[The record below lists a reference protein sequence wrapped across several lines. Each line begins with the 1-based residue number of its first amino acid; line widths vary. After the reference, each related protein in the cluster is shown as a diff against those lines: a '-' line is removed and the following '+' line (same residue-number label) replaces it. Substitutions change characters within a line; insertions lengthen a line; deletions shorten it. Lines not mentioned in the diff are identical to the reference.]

1 MVILNMN
8 LEVFGKMVD
17 ALTEERNLH
26 FGRACVRLMN
36 PELLDDCLLLRFSN
50 SHILRSFS
58 LFPSLVALIS
68 TTAFRDCKG
77 AFKVLVCLNKRPDWS
92 CGVFGFAT
100 STSMVNS
107 PKS

>member
-17 ALTEERNLH
+17 ALTEKRNLH

-36 PELLDDCLLLRFSN
+36 PELLDDCLFLRFSN

-58 LFPSLVALIS
+58 LFPSLVAKSLTQRPDIVKQVDVQLLGRTTSSPS
-68 TTAFRDCKG
+68 TTPRSEERRVGKEC
-77 AFKVLVCLNKRPDWS
+77 
-92 CGVFGFAT
+92 
-100 STSMVNS
+100 
-107 PKS
+107 

>member
-58 LFPSLVALIS
+58 LFPSLVASIS
-68 TTAFRDCKG
+68 TIAPRDCKG
-77 AFKVLVCLNKRPDWS
+77 ARPLPIVRCAAFSVSLYGQLW
-92 CGVFGFAT
+92 
-100 STSMVNS
+100 
-107 PKS
+107 

>member
-8 LEVFGKMVD
+8 LEVFGEMVD

-36 PELLDDCLLLRFSN
+36 SELLDDCLFLRFSN

-58 LFPSLVALIS
+58 LFP
-68 TTAFRDCKG
+68 F
-77 AFKVLVCLNKRPDWS
+77 S
-92 CGVFGFAT
+92 CMNLYHSVTGL
-100 STSMVNS
+100 
-107 PKS
+107 

>member
-1 MVILNMN
+1 MVILNMY

-17 ALTEERNLH
+17 ALTEKRNLH

-58 LFPSLVALIS
+58 LFPSLVGSIS
-68 TTAFRDCKG
+68 TIAPRDCKG
-77 AFKVLVCLNKRPDWS
+77 ADRSRL
-92 CGVFGFAT
+92 FGARDFRFRHT
-100 STSMVNS
+100 VNYGKFTRS
-107 PKS
+107 